1 MIDFGPRSTAPDV
14 PDVPGAAGRMTAGGS
29 AGAGSGSGVGSSAG
43 AAAAAAQGVL
53 DKLTRLA
60 GAFRAMPQSKLL
72 GRLPDG
78 RSRAEAGHALA
89 DALAKAAQGIDE
101 RSSDQPPLWRAVP
114 FVGPFAVGD
123 QLMVLGNEFCGAL
136 AGLEQL
142 AEPVWSAPDARAG
155 ADQVLAHMDEQIR
168 ILMLG

>member
-1 MIDFGPRSTAPDV
+1 V
-14 PDVPGAAGRMTAGGS
+14 AARA
-29 AGAGSGSGVGSSAG
+29 
-43 AAAAAAQGVL
+43 VL

-89 DALAKAAQGIDE
+89 DALARAAQGIDE
-101 RSSDQPPLWRAVP
+101 RTSDRPPVWRAVP

-123 QLMVLGNEFCGAL
+123 QIMVLGHEFCGAL
-136 AGLEQL
+136 DELERM
-142 AEPVWSAPDARAG
+142 AEPVWSAPDARVG
-155 ADQVLAHMDEQIR
+155 ADQVLAQVDEQIR
-168 ILMLG
+168 ILLLG